1 VQGVVSIVL
10 AVGGAGPWAI
20 VWGYLAGSAAA
31 CLTAWIVVAYRPGAS
46 VLRVEWPVVRRL
58 LAYGAPA
65 AGQGLLAALIFD
77 IDYVIVGKSL
87 GAEPLGAYTL
97 AFRVPQLLI
106 INVFFVLSAVA
117 FPMFSRVSDDPER
130 LRRGYLTTLR
140 LQTAYGVAAGVGL
153 FMVAPLLVPVVFG
166 PAWEGSVAA
175 LGALALY
182 ASARALGAGAVD
194 VYKGIGRPGLAATVS
209 VVRFAVLVPA
219 LLVAV
224 GGGIGAVAWTQAA
237 LALVF
242 AVGMQA
248 VAMRILGIAPAEL
261 RDTLRPAFALA
272 AGAALGAGLIRWG
285 LPGEGVAH
293 LVAALAA
300 GAAVAVAAVWVVD
313 AQFVRDVR
321 GLLRGRRA
329 AVAAP

>member
-1 VQGVVSIVL
+1 VSIAL
-10 AVGGAGPWAI
+10 AIAGAGPWAI
-20 VWGYLAGSAAA
+20 VWGYLAGSAAS
-31 CLTAWIVVAYRPGAS
+31 CLTAWIVVPYRPGPSA
-46 VLRVEWPVVRRL
+46 LRLRWPVARRL

-77 IDYVIVGKSL
+77 IDYVIVGRSL
-87 GAEPLGAYTL
+87 GAEPLGTYTL
-97 AFRVPQLLI
+97 AFRLPQLLI

-117 FPMFSRVSDDPER
+117 FPMFSRVSDDAER

-140 LQTAYGVAAGVGL
+140 LQTAYGVAAGAGL
-153 FMVAPLLVPVVFG
+153 FVIAPLLVPVVFG
-166 PAWEGSVAA
+166 SRWEGSVAA

-219 LLVAV
+219 LLIAV
-224 GGGIGAVAWTQAA
+224 GGGIEAVAWTQAA

-242 AVGMQA
+242 AVGMQG
-248 VAMRILGIAPAEL
+248 VAMRILGIAPGEL
-261 RDTLRPAFALA
+261 RDTLRPALALA
-272 AGAALGAGLIRWG
+272 AGAALGAGLVRWG
-285 LPGEGVAH
+285 LPGEGAGH
-293 LVAALAA
+293 LVAALVA
-300 GAAVAVAAVWVVD
+300 GTAVAMAAVWVVD